1 MIMNLHDGRF
11 AYRVCAHAHFQT
23 MHLHQSP
30 SVLSPAP
37 YRRRRAQHSGVL
49 VSRAC
54 RDVRLVRRCE
64 AATNGTAPSRDAR
77 SPSGGVPERT
87 RHLTRSA
94 SSPKPPAPPAS
105 KLGHQ
110 DAAGCH
116 PSAGQRQPTAPAAPH
131 QRQGQVAARQ
141 PCQSACR
148 LVVAGPRGLVGQA
161 GMCQRCPP
169 LPLPAHLR
177 VGPTGAGAGEL
188 PLTDTDGS
196 ISDRNRSATRK
207 MRRQPSR
214 QSQGYLAWPVEL
226 HMWPRPTWTWPGI
239 WHQSWPWPRRRAKA
253 TTAPDPC

>member
-1 MIMNLHDGRF
+1 
-11 AYRVCAHAHFQT
+11 
-23 MHLHQSP
+23 MHPASHRGQQPASP
-30 SVLSPAP
+30 LQHSSVPPPAP
-37 YRRRRAQHSGVL
+37 CRRRRAQHSVVS

-54 RDVRLVRRCE
+54 RDVRLVRRYE
-64 AATNGTAPSRDAR
+64 AATNETAPSRDGR

-87 RHLTRSA
+87 RQLTRSA
-94 SSPKPPAPPAS
+94 SSPKPPAPPAG

-177 VGPTGAGAGEL
+177 VGPTWAGAEVVPYSEPVG
-188 PLTDTDGS
+188 PKCS
-196 ISDRNRSATRK
+196 PSRSAIRK

-214 QSQGYLAWPVEL
+214 QSKGYPTWPVEL
-226 HMWPRPTWTWPGI
+226 HVWPRPIWTWPGI
-239 WHQSWPWPRRRAKA
+239 WYQSWPWPRRRAKA